1 MTKPY
6 EGEENYCGYPIHTDE
21 ELNHYIELALEKKQQ
36 LLAHC
41 NGDAAAEQYIGQ
53 FEKALSKRTDKDLH
67 RAVMVHAQLVR
78 KDQLQRMAAIGMI
91 PSFFV
96 AHTYY
101 WGDIHLQNFGEKR
114 GSQISPVK
122 DAIDYGMK
130 YTFHQDTP
138 VIPPDMMRTIS
149 SAVNRISR
157 GGRVIGE
164 NQKISVLDALKAV
177 TIYTAYQYFEEHEK
191 GSIECGKYADFVV
204 LEKNP
209 LETPK
214 EELAEIKVW
223 MTIKE
228 NEVIYRSGEANH
240 E

>member
-1 MTKPY
+1 M
-6 EGEENYCGYPIHTDE
+6 
-21 ELNHYIELALEKKQQ
+21 
-36 LLAHC
+36 AHC
-41 NGDAAAEQYIGQ
+41 NGDAAAEQYIRQ

-157 GGRVIGE
+157 GGRAIGE

-177 TIYTAYQYFEEHEK
+177 TIYAAYQYFEEHEK

-209 LETPK
+209 LEIPK
-214 EELAEIKVW
+214 EGLAEIKVW

-228 NEVIYRSGEANH
+228 NEVIYRSGEENH

>member
-1 MTKPY
+1 M
-6 EGEENYCGYPIHTDE
+6 
-21 ELNHYIELALEKKQQ
+21 
-36 LLAHC
+36 
-41 NGDAAAEQYIGQ
+41 
-53 FEKALSKRTDKDLH
+53 
-67 RAVMVHAQLVR
+67 
-78 KDQLQRMAAIGMI
+78 
-91 PSFFV
+91 
-96 AHTYY
+96 
-101 WGDIHLQNFGEKR
+101 
-114 GSQISPVK
+114 
-122 DAIDYGMK
+122 
-130 YTFHQDTP
+130 
-138 VIPPDMMRTIS
+138 IPPDMMRTIS

-177 TIYTAYQYFEEHEK
+177 TIYAAYQYFEEHEK
-191 GSIECGKYADFVV
+191 EALNVEICGFVV

-209 LETPK
+209 LKTPK

>member
-1 MTKPY
+1 
-6 EGEENYCGYPIHTDE
+6 
-21 ELNHYIELALEKKQQ
+21 
-36 LLAHC
+36 
-41 NGDAAAEQYIGQ
+41 
-53 FEKALSKRTDKDLH
+53 
-67 RAVMVHAQLVR
+67 
-78 KDQLQRMAAIGMI
+78 MAAIDD
-91 PSFFV
+91 PKLFC

-177 TIYTAYQYFEEHEK
+177 TIYAAYQYFEEHEK

-209 LETPK
+209 LKTPK

>member
-1 MTKPY
+1 
-6 EGEENYCGYPIHTDE
+6 
-21 ELNHYIELALEKKQQ
+21 
-36 LLAHC
+36 
-41 NGDAAAEQYIGQ
+41 
-53 FEKALSKRTDKDLH
+53 
-67 RAVMVHAQLVR
+67 
-78 KDQLQRMAAIGMI
+78 MI

-96 AHTYY
+96 LIRIT
-101 WGDIHLQNFGEKR
+101 GEISIFKISEKKEAARFTGERCHRLRNEIYVPSGYTCDPAGHDAYDKQRSQSYFKR
-114 GSQISPVK
+114 WK
-122 DAIDYGMK
+122 
-130 YTFHQDTP
+130 
-138 VIPPDMMRTIS
+138 
-149 SAVNRISR
+149 
-157 GGRVIGE
+157 VIGE

-177 TIYTAYQYFEEHEK
+177 TIYAAYQYFEEHEK

-209 LETPK
+209 LKTPK

>member
-1 MTKPY
+1 M
-6 EGEENYCGYPIHTDE
+6 
-21 ELNHYIELALEKKQQ
+21 
-36 LLAHC
+36 AHC

-91 PSFFV
+91 PSFCGSYVLLGRYPSSKFRR
-96 AHTYY
+96 
-101 WGDIHLQNFGEKR
+101 KR

-177 TIYTAYQYFEEHEK
+177 TIYAAYQYFEEHEK

-204 LEKNP
+204 LEKI
-209 LETPK
+209 L
-214 EELAEIKVW
+214 
-223 MTIKE
+223 
-228 NEVIYRSGEANH
+228 
-240 E
+240 

>member
-78 KDQLQRMAAIGMI
+78 KDQLQRMAA
-91 PSFFV
+91 
-96 AHTYY
+96 
-101 WGDIHLQNFGEKR
+101 FGEKR

-177 TIYTAYQYFEEHEK
+177 TIYAAYQYFEEHEK

-204 LEKNP
+204 LEKH
-209 LETPK
+209 
-214 EELAEIKVW
+214 IKQIQNQ
-223 MTIKE
+223 TS
-228 NEVIYRSGEANH
+228 SGNGH
-240 E
+240 G

>member
-1 MTKPY
+1 
-6 EGEENYCGYPIHTDE
+6 
-21 ELNHYIELALEKKQQ
+21 
-36 LLAHC
+36 
-41 NGDAAAEQYIGQ
+41 
-53 FEKALSKRTDKDLH
+53 
-67 RAVMVHAQLVR
+67 
-78 KDQLQRMAAIGMI
+78 MAAIDD
-91 PSFFV
+91 PKLFC

-177 TIYTAYQYFEEHEK
+177 TIYAAYQYFEEHEK
-191 GSIECGKYADFVV
+191 GSIECGKICGFCSVG
-204 LEKNP
+204 EKSSEKLQRKN
-209 LETPK
+209 
-214 EELAEIKVW
+214 W
-223 MTIKE
+223 Q
-228 NEVIYRSGEANH
+228 RSKSG
-240 E
+240 